1 LPPDELSPDELPP
14 DELPPDELPPDE
26 LPPALAG
33 GTQDKIMNGFSQNV
47 VNNFIIIV
55 LQNFG

>member
-1 LPPDELSPDELPP
+1 LPP